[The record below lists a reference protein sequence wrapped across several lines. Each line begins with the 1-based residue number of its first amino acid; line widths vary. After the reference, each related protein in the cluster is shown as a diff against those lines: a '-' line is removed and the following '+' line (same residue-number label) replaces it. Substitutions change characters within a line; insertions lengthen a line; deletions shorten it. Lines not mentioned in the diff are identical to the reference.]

1 MDINHLRIAL
11 TLLAFA
17 AFVWIFVWSFL
28 PSRKRMLEDEARRI
42 LEDRD
47 GEMRP

>member
-1 MDINHLRIAL
+1 MDVNHLRIAI

-28 PSRKRMLEDEARRI
+28 PSRKRLQEQEARRI

-47 GEMRP
+47 L

>member
-1 MDINHLRIAL
+1 MDVNQLRIAI

-17 AFVWIFVWSFL
+17 AFVWILVWAFL
-28 PSRKRMLEDEARRI
+28 PSRKRLHEREARRI

-47 GEMRP
+47 P

>member
-1 MDINHLRIAL
+1 MDVNQLRIVI

-17 AFVWIFVWSFL
+17 AFVWIVVWAYL
-28 PSRKRMLEDEARRI
+28 PSRKRLHEQEARRI

-47 GEMRP
+47 P